1 MYIVYKYVA
10 PNGKVY
16 IGQTKNSLAQRAGKN
31 GSKYKENILFYR
43 AILKYGWDFFEKNR
57 EILKQNLTQ
66 EEANYWEQYYID
78 KYDSIYQGYNILS
91 GGQNDLA
98 EYNSI
103 PIVCINLL
111 DRTQLTFESITE
123 AARQLNI
130 NSGNISQNIK
140 KQIAQVSKYLFVT
153 QEQWDAW
160 SEEEKDKAISS
171 ARHGLKKPVICIT
184 TGEIFYSLTEAA
196 AKYNLQNSK
205 ISNCCKGLRNTTG
218 GKQWM
223 YLDDWEKLTK
233 EQQQSI
239 KQKTYK
245 YLCVETG
252 AIYDTS
258 VQAMEQTG
266 VDQSSIRRCCKGKQK
281 TAGGFH
287 WRYKESEE

>member
-1 MYIVYKYVA
+1 MYIVYKYIA
-10 PNGKVY
+10 PNGKIY

-31 GSKYKENILFYR
+31 GSKYKENIAFYR
-43 AILKYGWDFFEKNR
+43 AILKYGWDFFEQNR

-66 EEANYWEQYYID
+66 EEANYWECYYID
-78 KYDSIYQGYNILS
+78 KYDSVRQGYNILS

-103 PIVCINLL
+103 PIICVNLL
-111 DRTQLTFESITE
+111 DRNELTFDSITE
-123 AARQLNI
+123 AAQQLNI

-140 KQIAQVSKYLFVT
+140 GQIAQIDKYLFVT
-153 QEQWDAW
+153 QKQWALW
-160 SEEEKDKAISS
+160 SKEEKDKAISS
-171 ARHGLKKPVICIT
+171 ARQGLKKPVICIT
-184 TGEIFYSLTEAA
+184 TKEIFCSLTEAA
-196 AKYNLQNSK
+196 NKYNLQNSK

-223 YLDDWEKLTK
+223 YLDDWEKLTE
-233 EQQQSI
+233 EQQQNL
-239 KQKTYK
+239 KQEKYK

-252 AIYDTS
+252 IVYDTS
-258 VQAMEQTG
+258 VQAMKQTG

-287 WRYKESEE
+287 WKYKESEE